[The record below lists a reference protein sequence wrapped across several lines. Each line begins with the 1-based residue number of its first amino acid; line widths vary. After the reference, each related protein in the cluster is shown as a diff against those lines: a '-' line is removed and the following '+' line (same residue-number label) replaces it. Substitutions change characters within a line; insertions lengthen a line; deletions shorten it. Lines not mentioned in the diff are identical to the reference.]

1 VNLVYNFSDIMK
13 QKRSEAFLPFVL
25 GESAMAEEKE
35 EEAQPINFFCCRG
48 QFTREKAYEIFSV
61 KKLL

>member
-1 VNLVYNFSDIMK
+1 MK